1 MILIEMMRNYMINIY
16 MYIYIL
22 NRDELIRNEKTK
34 VKLDLLHSFVRVS
47 KMGLYFT

>member
-1 MILIEMMRNYMINIY
+1 MILTEMMRNYMINIY

-22 NRDELIRNEKTK
+22 NRDELIRNEKMK
-34 VKLDLLHSFVRVS
+34 VKLDLHSFVRVS